1 MATKIYVG
9 SASIDERGKA
19 HGGKAGDQTG
29 REVKKQLWY
38 LHSKGWR
45 VFRAKDRQVALDI
58 AKAMKRAVSNSK
70 IGYDQYQRNTL
81 YTYASKVGFDP
92 GLVKTAC
99 ETDCSA
105 LVRVCCAYAGITG
118 IPASFRTGNMPSELM
133 KTGAFV
139 EMTGKQYTNSPD
151 MLGEGDIL
159 VTKTSGHT
167 VVVLNDGPKYEAAK
181 AWELGDRILKKGC
194 VGDDV
199 KQLQLDLMALGYKL
213 PKYGAD
219 GDFGSETDS
228 AVKAFQ
234 RAQGIEVDG
243 IVGDETLER
252 MEYYLTADES
262 EEQAQEPVEEP
273 TGPAIIPDVSQYQG
287 SINMDAFC
295 GGCSFAIFRARV
307 NGKNDSKFK
316 TWAKE
321 MNSRGF
327 RFAVYDFV
335 MLKSVADAR
344 KQAEAMY
351 NLCSQYHPTVWYLD
365 TEKRAS
371 GVSYAKEKTYIKAY
385 VARLRELGVKKIGQY
400 TGDYRWRTSYRDI
413 VDIFDTLWIANW
425 GKNKGSYTGWAIK
438 SAKYTDKIDLHQYTS
453 MGYTKGQGAPGIK
466 HRIDMNRLTGKRPL
480 EWFKG
485 EA

>member
-1 MATKIYVG
+1 MSIRVYVG

-29 REVKKQLWY
+29 REVKKQAWY

-58 AKAMKRAVSNSK
+58 AYAMKRAISNNK

-81 YTYASKVGFDP
+81 YNLAAEVGFDP
-92 GLVKTAC
+92 GKVKKAC

-105 LVRVCCAYAGITG
+105 LVRVCCSYAGIMG
-118 IPASFRTGNMPSELM
+118 LPSGFRTGNMPKYLM
-133 KTGAFV
+133 ETGAFV
-139 EMTGKQYTNSPD
+139 EMTGSQYTKSSD
-151 MLGEGDIL
+151 YLGAGDIL
-159 VTKTSGHT
+159 VTRTSGHT
-167 VVVLNDGPKYEAAK
+167 VVALNDGPKYETEK
-181 AWELGDRILKKGC
+181 AYELGDRILKKGC
-194 VGDDV
+194 QGDDV

-219 GDFGSETDS
+219 GDFGSETES

-243 IVGDETLER
+243 IVGAQTLER
-252 MEYYLTADES
+252 IEYYLEGEDET
-262 EEQAQEPVEEP
+262 ETPQQDEEP
-273 TGPAIIPDVSQYQG
+273 SGPVIIPDVSAYQG
-287 SINMDAFC
+287 SIDMDAFC

-316 TWAKE
+316 SWAKQ
-321 MNSRGF
+321 MTARSF

-344 KQAEAMY
+344 KQAEAMF
-351 NLCSQYHPTVWYLD
+351 NLCNPYHPTIYYLD
-365 TEKRAS
+365 TEKRAK

-385 VARLRELGVKKIGQY
+385 VERLRELGVKKVGQY

-413 VDIFDTLWIANW
+413 VDVFDTLWIANW
-425 GKNKGSYTGWAIK
+425 GKNKGTYTGWTIK
-438 SAKYTDKIDLHQYTS
+438 SDKFTDKIDLHQYTS

-480 EWFKG
+480 AWFK
-485 EA
+485 ESDQ

>member
-1 MATKIYVG
+1 MATKVYVG
-9 SASIDERGKA
+9 SASIDERSKA

-92 GLVKTAC
+92 GAVKTAC

-105 LVRVCCAYAGITG
+105 LVRVCCAYAGIMG
-118 IPASFRTGNMPSELM
+118 IPSSFRTGNMPSELI
-133 KTGAFV
+133 KTGAFT
-139 EMTGKQYTNSPD
+139 EMVGKQYTNSPD

-181 AWELGDRILKKGC
+181 AWELGDRTLKKGC
-194 VGDDV
+194 KGDDV

-252 MEYYLTADES
+252 IEYYLTADES
-262 EEQAQEPVEEP
+262 EEQAQEPIEEP

-287 SINMDAFC
+287 TVNMDAFC
-295 GGCSFAIFRARV
+295 GGCSYAIFRARV
-307 NGKNDSKFK
+307 NGKTDSKFK
-316 TWAKE
+316 GWAKS
-321 MNSRGF
+321 MNAHGF

-335 MLKSVADAR
+335 MLKSVADAK

-371 GVSYAKEKTYIKAY
+371 GVSYAKEKTYIRAY
-385 VARLRELGVKKIGQY
+385 VERLRELGVKKIGQY

-413 VDIFDTLWIANW
+413 ADIFDTLWIANW
-425 GKNKGSYTGWAIK
+425 GKNKGAYTGWAIK
-438 SAKYTDKIDLHQYTS
+438 SDKYTDKIDLHQYTS

-466 HRIDMNRLTGKRPL
+466 HRIDMNRLTGKKPL
-480 EWFKG
+480 KWFK
-485 EA
+485 E